1 MVSAV
6 VAVPVVKSL
15 DATDAVQVGASSAR
29 LSVTVTPPSRPVM
42 FVPVLPEPMLAVAGT
57 LISSS
62 PTLTANVRVVSQPG
76 RPVVAL
82 RPVLT
87 HVVTF
92 GPVGTGIEAG
102 AAGPPLAGGDGVW
115 AGAAGLTGRAGTG
128 VGVMTGAP
136 GKRGAAGAPGIV
148 TGAPGT
154 RGTAGIAAG
163 VLGVMTGAP
172 GKRGAAGIPG
182 IVTGAPG
189 TGGAAGIAAG
199 APGAGAGGVETGA
212 AGPAEAPAATAP
224 GDMDAPAIV
233 VPARPAA
240 AMVSAAVT
248 ANLPPVVV
256 KNAVFRMS
264 RSPPRNGR
272 EHRAPAG
279 RTFRRTPGQCLAA
292 HPPSWAAFSVRPSHV
307 SYARLCTIRNR
318 LSVNTALRES
328 QP

>member
-128 VGVMTGAP
+128 VGV
-136 GKRGAAGAPGIV
+136 V

-189 TGGAAGIAAG
+189 TRGAAGIAAG

-318 LSVNTALRES
+318 LSVNTAL
-328 QP
+328 

>member
-154 RGTAGIAAG
+154 RG
-163 VLGVMTGAP
+163 
-172 GKRGAAGIPG
+172 
-182 IVTGAPG
+182 
-189 TGGAAGIAAG
+189 AAGIAAG